1 MNRFFKKTIY
11 LSLEVCYYSICIPIF
26 FSIRNSPYLNVY
38 AIVIYSL
45 FTCANL
51 MVILFAY
58 GFYKKSAELHFHAK
72 VYGFWKRLN
81 NEDISIDKQL

>member
-1 MNRFFKKTIY
+1 
-11 LSLEVCYYSICIPIF
+11 
-26 FSIRNSPYLNVY
+26 
-38 AIVIYSL
+38 
-45 FTCANL
+45 